1 MYLEHFGLKELPFS
15 ITPDTSFFFASQG
28 SQEALNTL
36 LFAARSGEGFIKI
49 TGEVGTGKTLLCRQ
63 LIRSLGDEFKVAYIL
78 NPHLSPIALL
88 KEVASELEI
97 KLPRGNTGKDEHE
110 LIRIITERLISLA
123 GEGKRVVICL
133 DEAQAIPIESLE
145 ALRLLTNLETE
156 KRKLL
161 QVIIFGQPELD
172 EKLANPSIRQLRQRI
187 TFEYRLPELQD
198 SELAYYLYHRLKV
211 AGFSGSQMFTRPA
224 IWLLNR
230 KTRRYPRLVNIL
242 AHKALLSAYGRGRR
256 TVRFWDVMA
265 ASDDTESVRTL
276 AKLRRKRFFIPLAAG
291 ALAAA
296 VALLVTA
303 YMPAPPQFLSQETAA
318 SVVAFKSNN
327 PENDFAPTRA
337 AVLEKT
343 KQWAA
348 AWSAKDFDAYL
359 GFYSEEFK
367 SSDHPTRDAWAEF
380 RKPRV
385 LKDGP
390 IDVQLAEIKI
400 RPAANNQVR
409 VDFEQRYDSA
419 TLNVVSPKTLV
430 WAKEGNDWKILREQS
445 R

>member
-63 LIRSLGDEFKVAYIL
+63 LIRSLGEEFKVAYIL
-78 NPHLSPIALL
+78 NPHLSPLALL
-88 KEVASELEI
+88 KEIASELEI
-97 KLPRGNTGKDEHE
+97 KLPRTGGQRDEHE
-110 LIRIITERLISLA
+110 LIKIITERLLSLA

-198 SELAYYLYHRLKV
+198 AELAYYIYHRLKV
-211 AGFSGSQMFTRPA
+211 AGFSGGQLFTPAA

-242 AHKALLSAYGRGRR
+242 AHKSLLSAYGRGRR

-276 AKLRRKRFFIPLAAG
+276 AKLRRRRFFIPLAVGTAIT
-291 ALAAA
+291 ALGLL
-296 VALLVTA
+296 VSALLPSTS
-303 YMPAPPQFLSQETAA
+303 FLSQETAA
-318 SVVAFKSNN
+318 SSVAFKS
-327 PENDFAPTRA
+327 EGSEKDFTPTRA
-337 AVLEKT
+337 ALTDKT

-359 GFYSEEFK
+359 SFYAKNFT
-367 SSDHPTRDAWAEF
+367 SSDHPSRDAWVDF
-380 RKPRV
+380 RRPRV
-385 LKDGP
+385 LKEGP
-390 IDVQLAEIKI
+390 IDVQLAEIKV
-400 RPAANNQVR
+400 RPASGDQVR
-409 VDFEQRYDSA
+409 VDFEQRYASA

-430 WAKEGNDWKILREQS
+430 WIKEGNDWKILREQS